1 MQSADITRRTAG
13 AIIGAMNLHRITGG
27 CHCGNIS
34 FVFDSTAPLGQL
46 GLRACQCSFCRAH
59 GARTTSDPNG
69 TFALTVGD
77 ESKLQRYR
85 FGLNTADFLICR
97 ECGAFI
103 GALMEEE
110 GRRYITVNA
119 NTFKPPPAYDIIAV
133 AHDFGGENVAGRTA
147 RRAAKWTPVT
157 EIPK

>member
-1 MQSADITRRTAG
+1 MT
-13 AIIGAMNLHRITGG
+13 HRFEGR

-34 FVFDSTAPLGQL
+34 FVFDASAGLDVL

-69 TFALTVGD
+69 TIAIKVGD

-97 ECGAFI
+97 TCGVFV
-103 GALMEEE
+103 GAMMQE
-110 GRRYITVNA
+110 GGKRWVTVNA
-119 NTFKPPPAYDIIAV
+119 NTFRPVPAYDIAGAAI
-133 AHDFGGENVAGRTA
+133 DFSAEDASGRED
-147 RRAAKWTPVT
+147 RRRLKWTPVT
-157 EIPK
+157 EFSV